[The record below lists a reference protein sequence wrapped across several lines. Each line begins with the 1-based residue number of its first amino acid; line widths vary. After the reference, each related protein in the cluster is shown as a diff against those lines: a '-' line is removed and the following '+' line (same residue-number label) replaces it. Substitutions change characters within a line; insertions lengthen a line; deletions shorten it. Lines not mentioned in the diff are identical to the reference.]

1 MKDILEDKVYYADT
15 DSYGVTWHG
24 TYLRWFEKGRVEWC
38 NRLNLKLEELRK
50 QDIVI
55 PVVNVNVRYKYSA
68 KVNDEIL
75 ISTELEKFN
84 NFTATFHQRITSK
97 DLKTIYADAHIDTVA
112 INTKGELYRKLPK
125 VLSEAFEKELS
136 QCQTVHV

>member
-1 MKDILEDKVYYADT
+1 
-15 DSYGVTWHG
+15 
-24 TYLRWFEKGRVEWC
+24 
-38 NRLNLKLEELRK
+38 
-50 QDIVI
+50 
-55 PVVNVNVRYKYSA
+55 
-68 KVNDEIL
+68 VNDEIL